1 MKLIIH
7 RGSHQVGGSCV
18 EVASQNSTVLV
29 DVGLP
34 LSYDFGDDIKA
45 YVLASLF
52 EDLRQAR
59 KEVEG
64 VLLSHAH
71 LDHYGM
77 AGMLPP
83 EIPLYCGE
91 ATAELIKIIGQ
102 VNPRMMTDISLQT
115 FRPEETF
122 QLGAFSVTPH
132 LVDHSAFDAF
142 GFLIMADD
150 KSIFYTGDFRGHGRK
165 RRLLDRLAQR
175 PLAIDAL
182 LMEGTLLGP
191 RSDERMLSESQL
203 EEEFTKVIDNTQGI
217 VLVTI
222 SSQNIDRLVT
232 IFRATRRNGRKLII
246 DFYTAEI
253 LHRLGKYAR
262 IPQPEWPRI
271 RVCFPHFMCERFE
284 KLGLEAMI
292 ARHRKDGIKWTK
304 IKDLEKESVMLV
316 RPNYLFELKHYLGLD
331 GATWIYSMWSG
342 YLNQGESLKKL
353 KAHLETRG
361 VRFIELHTSGHAA
374 LRDLKKLAQATRP
387 KTVIPIHTFHPERF
401 KDIFPNVRLVEDGEE
416 III

>member
-34 LSYDFGDDIKA
+34 LTYGFGDDIKA
-45 YVLASLF
+45 YLPGSLF
-52 EDLRQAR
+52 EDLRKAR

-71 LDHYGM
+71 LDHYGL

-91 ATAELIKIIGQ
+91 ATAELIKITGQ
-102 VNPRMMTDISLQT
+102 INPSMMTDISLQT
-115 FRPEETF
+115 FRSEETF
-122 QLGAFSVTPH
+122 QLGAFSVTPY
-132 LVDHSAFDAF
+132 LMDHSAFDAY

-150 KSIFYTGDFRGHGRK
+150 TSIFYTGDFRGHGRK
-165 RRLLDRLAQR
+165 GKLLERLARR
-175 PLAIDAL
+175 PLAVDAL
-182 LMEGTLLGP
+182 LIEGTLLGP

-203 EEEFTKVIDNTQGI
+203 EEEFVRVIDNTQGI
-217 VLVTI
+217 VLVTT

-232 IFRATRRNGRKLII
+232 IFRAARRTGRKLII

-253 LHRLGKYAR
+253 LYRLGKYAR
-262 IPQPEWPRI
+262 IPQPDWPRI

-292 ARHRKDGIKWTK
+292 ATHRQEGIKWTR
-304 IKDLEKESVMLV
+304 IHDLEKESVMLV
-316 RPNYLFELKHYLGLD
+316 RPIYLRELKKYLGLE

-342 YLNQGESLKKL
+342 YLDQSESLRKL
-353 KAHLETRG
+353 RAYLDSKG
-361 VRFIELHTSGHAA
+361 VRFIELHTSGHAT
-374 LRDLKKLAQATRP
+374 LQDLKKLAKATQP
-387 KTVIPIHTFHPERF
+387 KTVIPIHTFYPERF
-401 KDIFPNVRLVEDGEE
+401 TDLFSNVRLADDGEE
-416 III
+416 IEI